1 MVAEEADGSDTR
13 IRHDPAYPLPSESKL
28 LMPFARSGR
37 GNRLASLMP
46 KKPNYNFEKNMRE
59 QRKAAKMEAK
69 REEKLRRKQEAERN
83 SQPPQNDDQQQF
95 PE

>member
-1 MVAEEADGSDTR
+1 MA
-13 IRHDPAYPLPSESKL
+13 
-28 LMPFARSGR
+28 
-37 GNRLASLMP
+37 

-83 SQPPQNDDQQQF
+83 AELANPDDQQQR